1 MVYKVIGLMS
11 GSSLDGLD
19 MVFVEIE
26 EKGGKWSYQV
36 LNAACM
42 SFENDLKAQLRNAPS
57 LHARELAAL
66 DALFGRYIGTQVN
79 QFIESN
85 GLQYKVALIAS
96 HGHTVFHHPPLYTT
110 QIGNGAFIAAE
121 TSLPVVSD
129 LRTMDVAMGGQGAP
143 IVPVGEQLLFPQHR
157 YFLNIGGIAN
167 ISFNG
172 DAVYDAFDVCPANR
186 VLNTLAEELGFAY
199 DENGENARKGNL
211 VEGLLDQLN
220 AQEYYWQTFPKS
232 LANEFGTDVIIPLI
246 KSFKLDIRDA
256 LCTYVEHIA
265 MQVSE
270 SVQQINR
277 KRGVIPTEEKI
288 LVTGGGAFNVF
299 LVERLNHHLH
309 ASNLTVEVP
318 DPQTVAFKEAII
330 MGLLGILRWREEPTV
345 LKTVTG
351 AREQSIGGALWMGK
365 S

>member
-1 MVYKVIGLMS
+1 MLYRVIGVMS

-19 MVFVEIE
+19 LAYVEFE
-26 EKGGKWSYQV
+26 EKGGKWTFSVVASACYSYDEAWTIK
-36 LNAACM
+36 LKTGR
-42 SFENDLKAQLRNAPS
+42 DLKAVDFVS
-57 LHARELAAL
+57 L
-66 DALFGRYIGTQVN
+66 DAEYGHYVGAQINR
-79 QFIESN
+79 FIQEN
-85 GLQYKVALIAS
+85 GLDYKVGLIAS
-96 HGHTVFHHPPLYTT
+96 HGHTLFHLPGKYSV
-110 QIGNGAFIAAE
+110 QIGNGAAIAAT

-129 LRTMDVAMGGQGAP
+129 LRSLDVALGGQGAP
-143 IVPVGEQLLFPQHR
+143 IVPMGEQLLFSD
-157 YFLNIGGIAN
+157 YTFFLNIGGISN
-167 ISFNG
+167 ISFKG
-172 DAVYDAFDVCPANR
+172 EQLYDAFDVCPANR

-277 KRGVIPTEEKI
+277 KRGVIPTDEKI

>member
-1 MVYKVIGLMS
+1 MVYKVIGAMS

-19 MVFVEIE
+19 MVFVEVE
-26 EKGGKWSYQV
+26 EKGGNWSFQV
-36 LNAACM
+36 LQADCM
-42 SFENDLKAQLRNAPS
+42 PFESELKEQLRNAPTLS
-57 LHARELAAL
+57 ARALASL
-66 DALFGRYIGTQVN
+66 DAAFGNYIGEQVN
-79 QFIESN
+79 QFIEKN
-85 GLQYKVALIAS
+85 ALQYKVALIAS
-96 HGHTVFHHPPLYTT
+96 HGHTVFHHPPHYTT
-110 QIGNGAFIAAE
+110 QIGNGAFIAAA

-143 IVPVGEQLLFPQHR
+143 IVPIGEQLLFPQYR

-167 ISFNG
+167 ISYNG
-172 DAVYDAFDVCPANR
+172 GTVYDAFDVCPANR
-186 VLNTLAEELGFAY
+186 VLNSLAEQMGFAF
-199 DENGENARKGNL
+199 DEQGVHARKGNI

-232 LANEFGTDVIIPLI
+232 LANEFGTEVILPLI
-246 KSFKLDIRDA
+246 TSCKLDPRDA

-270 SVQQINR
+270 SIQQVNR
-277 KRGVIPTEEKI
+277 KRGVVSKDDKM
-288 LVTGGGAFNVF
+288 LVTGGGAFNQFLIERLRIHLHPLHV
-299 LVERLNHHLH
+299 LVEI
-309 ASNLTVEVP
+309 P
-318 DPQTVAFKEAII
+318 DAQTVAYKEAII

-351 AREQSIGGALWMGK
+351 AREHSIGGALWMGK